1 MKRNRKTLSIIFP
14 VYQNGQNLPYL
25 YEEIVK
31 FKKELNNIDLELI
44 FIDDGSTDN
53 SFEEMEKIRKNI
65 KGNTKLIQFTRN
77 FGQASALNCGWK
89 VAKGDY
95 IGNISSDQQD
105 PLSIF
110 NKMLEQLTNDIS
122 IVIAARMKRN
132 DGLASDFISKNF
144 FSIVNKY
151 VVKEYPPMGSD
162 LMLFT
167 KEVRDYLILRD
178 ERGNNEV
185 ALLLRSGFKY
195 RFVYYERHKRKHGK
209 NKTSFFRKITAL
221 IDIVFSN
228 SYIPIRIVSILG
240 IFLGCFGISYGIFV
254 IYKKFLEINSSV
266 NLGWASTI
274 SIISIF
280 SGFILISLGII
291 GEYFWRI
298 LENIKKPEWYTINK
312 FIK

>member
-1 MKRNRKTLSIIFP
+1 MKNNKKMLSIIFP
-14 VYQNGQNLPYL
+14 VYQNGENLSYL
-25 YEEIVK
+25 YKEIIK
-31 FKKELNNIDLELI
+31 FKKELTDIDLELI
-44 FIDDGSTDN
+44 FIDDGSSDN
-53 SFEEMEKIRKNI
+53 SFEEMKKIRDKS
-65 KGNTKLIQFTRN
+65 GENTILVQFTRN

-89 VAKGDY
+89 IANGDY

-105 PLSIF
+105 PLIIF
-110 NKMLEQLTNDIS
+110 NRMLEHINSDTS
-122 IVIAARMKRN
+122 IVIAAREKRN
-132 DGLASDFISKNF
+132 DGLISDFLSKIF
-144 FSIVNKY
+144 FSFINKHIFN
-151 VVKEYPPMGSD
+151 EYPPMGSD

-167 KEVRDYLILRD
+167 KEVRDYLILKD

-195 RFVYYERHKRKHGK
+195 EIIFYERTKRKRGK
-209 NKTSFFRKITAL
+209 NQTTFFRKITAL

-240 IFLGCFGISYGIFV
+240 FFLGFFGILYGIHV
-254 IYKKFLEINSSV
+254 IYQKVSDLESTV

-298 LENIKKPEWYTINK
+298 MENIKKPERYTINK

>member
-1 MKRNRKTLSIIFP
+1 MKQSKKTLSIIFP
-14 VYQNGQNLPYL
+14 VFENGQNLPHL
-25 YEEIVK
+25 YEEIVE
-31 FKKELNNIDLELI
+31 FKKSLNNIDLELI

-53 SFEEMEKIRKNI
+53 SFEEMEKIKKNFI
-65 KGNTKLIQFTRN
+65 GKTRLIQFTKN

-89 VAKGDY
+89 IAKGDY

-110 NKMLEQLTNDIS
+110 NKMLEHLIKDNS
-122 IVIAARMKRN
+122 IVIAARKKRN
-132 DGLASDFISKNF
+132 DGLTSDFISKFF
-144 FSIVNKY
+144 FSIVNRY
-151 VVKEYPPMGSD
+151 VIKEYPPMGSD

-185 ALLLRSGFKY
+185 ALLLRSGYKY
-195 RFVYYERHKRKHGK
+195 RFVYYERHKRKYGK

-228 SYIPIRIVSILG
+228 SYIPIRIVSIVG
-240 IFLGCFGISYGIFV
+240 FFLGFFGISYGIFV

-312 FIK
+312 FVK